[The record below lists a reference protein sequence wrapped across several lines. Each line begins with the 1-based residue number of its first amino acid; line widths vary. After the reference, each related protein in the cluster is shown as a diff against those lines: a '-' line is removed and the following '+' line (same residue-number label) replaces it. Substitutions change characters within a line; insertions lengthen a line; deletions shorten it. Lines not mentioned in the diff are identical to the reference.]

1 MIPDLRLMVGMRN
14 RIYHAYDE
22 IDFELLWDTIQ
33 TDLPELQTLLGS
45 SLFQEVHE

>member
-1 MIPDLRLMVGMRN
+1 MRN
-14 RIYHAYDE
+14 RIFHGYDE

-45 SLFQEVHE
+45 LLSQEGHE